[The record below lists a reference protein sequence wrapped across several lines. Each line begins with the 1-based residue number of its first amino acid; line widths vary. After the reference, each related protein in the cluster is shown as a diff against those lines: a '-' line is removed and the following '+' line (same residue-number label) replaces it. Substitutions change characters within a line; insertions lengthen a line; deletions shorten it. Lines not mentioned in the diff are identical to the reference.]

1 MRADEIAAAEIVAAY
16 LDGNPEARDVEGA
29 PDKTHDFDVVL
40 RTGQRIA
47 LEVTAAVDEA
57 RVSLEHAA
65 FGKDWFGA
73 TLAHDWWVVLSRRIV
88 DPSIRVYR
96 VMKQIVPLLEVM
108 ERYEVAEVARD
119 RVQTP
124 RHVIP
129 SELIAA
135 QQRFLTLG
143 GNVARSNGPRR
154 SSRGGQVLLSF
165 SHGFSSDPGLA
176 NALVVAAAESN
187 LGKLADRTPFVGPPR
202 VRVGGYGSRSR

>member
-29 PDKTHDFDVVL
+29 PDKKHDFDVVL

-57 RVSLEHAA
+57 RVSLDHAA
-65 FGKDWFGA
+65 FGKDWFEA
-73 TLAHDWWVVLSRRIV
+73 TLAHDWWVVLSRRIA

-124 RHVIP
+124 RHVIRP
-129 SELIAA
+129 
-135 QQRFLTLG
+135 
-143 GNVARSNGPRR
+143 N
-154 SSRGGQVLLSF
+154 
-165 SHGFSSDPGLA
+165 
-176 NALVVAAAESN
+176 
-187 LGKLADRTPFVGPPR
+187 
-202 VRVGGYGSRSR
+202 